1 VRDVLAVFAAGLIGY
16 ALGGWVGVAVGACS
30 ATAVS
35 VLLDPLTPP
44 GDRLTAHERRMRKNR
59 RYRLRYEALEENWR
73 NPYRAKQRTN
83 WKSVDRLVADGRVTE
98 PRVPIEIVPI
108 GSVEELT
115 PVDAL
120 DELTAPEPAPKR
132 KRAQSKPKAAATPKP
147 KAKATS
153 SAKPT
158 TARKPRTPRSTRAAA
173 PKPT

>member
-1 VRDVLAVFAAGLIGY
+1 VQDVLAVLAAGLIGY
-16 ALGGWVGVAVGACS
+16 ALGGWLGVAVGACS

-59 RYRLRYEALEENWR
+59 RYRLRYEALEETWR

-83 WKSVDRLVADGRVTE
+83 WQSVDRLVAEGRATE
-98 PRVPIEIVPI
+98 SQVPIEIVPF

-115 PVDAL
+115 PDVVLDAL
-120 DELTAPEPAPKR
+120 GAPAPAPKR
-132 KRAQSKPKAAATPKP
+132 KRSQSKPKAAGTPKP
-147 KAKATS
+147 KAKATA
-153 SAKPT
+153 SAKPV
-158 TARKPRTPRSTRAAA
+158 TARNPRTPRSTRAPA